1 MTDYY
6 PAFPVKYL
14 MTLTIG
20 ALLLLLQG
28 CTQKPVIE
36 HADIADRVW
45 LRTSNG
51 IKGINGFFTGKEGQL
66 LLINVLLKDGLYW
79 ELKENQLLLWFR
91 VEGQSTPQS
100 VEYHPLMF
108 EGKLRLAE
116 NLSEES
122 AVYLAKALQEPLRNV
137 QYYPTCFRDTPV
149 ARPDRDGQ
157 AAYLQLDTDDRSL
170 RGFGGV
176 NNFFGSYQRQD
187 AVGFNVGPIT
197 STMMTGPGIKYEATF
212 MQCLDQS
219 DALLAVDKRLFFY
232 QDSRL
237 LCSFSAD

>member
-20 ALLLLLQG
+20 ALLILSQG

-36 HADIADRVW
+36 YGDIADRVW
-45 LRTSNG
+45 LRTSNDL
-51 IKGINGFFTGKEGQL
+51 KGINGFFTGKEGQL
-66 LLINVLLKDGLYW
+66 LQINALLNDGLYW

-91 VEGQSTPQS
+91 AEGQSTPQS
-100 VEYHPLMF
+100 LEYHPLMF

-116 NLSEES
+116 DLSDES
-122 AVYLAKALQEPLRNV
+122 SVYVARALQEPLRNV
-137 QYYPTCFRDTPV
+137 QYYPTYFRGT
-149 ARPDRDGQ
+149 AAASPDREDQ

-176 NNFFGSYQRQD
+176 NNFFGSYQRKD

-197 STMMTGPGIKYEATF
+197 STMMAGPGMEYEATF

-219 DALLAVDKRLFFY
+219 DAILAVDKRLFFY
-232 QDSRL
+232 QASHL